1 MTENY
6 VMDELFEIA
15 DSGRIG
21 HRTTNT
27 DNAQPSEFASNSYVY
42 TQSASNVNNSSVG
55 RSASLSNEVKSVDF
69 ASSLRVYSITLYIQQ
84 IIQLDANFHVEVS
97 ETCQDLRPNRK
108 YAAYP
113 YIFIKAGLL
122 DANRT

>member
-27 DNAQPSEFASNSYVY
+27 DNAQPSEFASKSQVCCIPIHFYKSGSIGRKSVIVNGIKEFE
-42 TQSASNVNNSSVG
+42 SASN
-55 RSASLSNEVKSVDF
+55 SL
-69 ASSLRVYSITLYIQQ
+69 VYLKIPSTGKKKRKWTGMQAEQYPDSRPQNLY
-84 IIQLDANFHVEVS
+84 
-97 ETCQDLRPNRK
+97 T
-108 YAAYP
+108 
-113 YIFIKAGLL
+113 
-122 DANRT
+122 